1 MHRVVWSLLFLVPFI
16 IFQKR
21 SSELL
26 AALRNLRTL
35 LILSSTTLFVATNWL
50 IFIWAISNGHVLQTS
65 LGYYIN
71 PLLSIAMGMAFL
83 GERLRPPQVVALLL
97 AGVGVLYLTLA
108 LGEFPWVALSLGL
121 SFGLYGLI
129 RKVAPVSALVGLT
142 VETLLLCPPALAYL
156 LYLDSKGAGA
166 FLHNGYSTDLL
177 IMASALVTA
186 LPLLL
191 FNLGTRRLH
200 LSTVGF
206 LQYIVPSCFF
216 LFAVF
221 LFREPISPAQI
232 RTFLLIWA
240 ALAIYSADSAIFYRK
255 ASV

>member
-1 MHRVVWSLLFLVPFI
+1 
-16 IFQKR
+16 
-21 SSELL
+21 
-26 AALRNLRTL
+26 
-35 LILSSTTLFVATNWL
+35 
-50 IFIWAISNGHVLQTS
+50 
-65 LGYYIN
+65 
-71 PLLSIAMGMAFL
+71 
-83 GERLRPPQVVALLL
+83 VVALLL

-142 VETLLLCPPALAYL
+142 VETLLLSPPALAYL

-166 FLHNGYSTDLL
+166 FLHNGHSTDLL

-186 LPLLL
+186 FPLLL

-221 LFREPISPAQI
+221 LFREPISPTQI
-232 RTFLLIWA
+232 RTFVLIWA

-255 ASV
+255 AAV